1 MKLAFFG
8 TPAFAVPTL
17 RALLD
22 SEHEVALVVAQPDKP
37 AGRGQTVQSPPTI
50 ELARARGVTTL
61 QPRRVKTGELPET
74 LERLGLDIAVVVAYG
89 RILTPR
95 LLQAPR
101 LGCVNV
107 HASLLPRWRGAA
119 PIQWSVLAGDA
130 TTGVAT
136 MQMAEGLDTGD
147 ILLMEE
153 TPIGPTE
160 TAGELFVRLAELGAP
175 LLLRTLAELPAPTP
189 QDAAGVTL
197 APMLTKD
204 HARIDWARPAREI
217 DWQVRGLSPW
227 PGTVTTFRGEPLK
240 VLKAR
245 PVLGD
250 TPTNAAPGTFLDGPV
265 VACGEGAIELLE
277 VQLPGKKG
285 VRGVDFVN
293 GSRVKPGERLG

>member
-37 AGRGQTVQSPPTI
+37 AGRGNALQTPPTI
-50 ELARARGVTTL
+50 ELARARGVPTL
-61 QPRRVKTGELPET
+61 QPAKVKTGELPET
-74 LERLGLDIAVVVAYG
+74 LEALGLDIAVVVAYG

-95 LLQAPR
+95 LLAAPR
-101 LGCVNV
+101 LGCINV

-153 TPIGPTE
+153 TPIGPEE
-160 TAGELFVRLAELGAP
+160 TAADLFVRLSELGAP
-175 LLLRTLAELPAPTP
+175 LLLRTLAERPTP
-189 QDAAGVTL
+189 IPQDERHVTL
-197 APMLTKD
+197 APMLTKE
-204 HARIDWARPAREI
+204 HARIDWTRPAREL

-240 VLKAR
+240 VLRAR
-245 PVLGD
+245 PVALSGPLGE
-250 TPTNAAPGTFLDGPV
+250 PGTFLDGPV
-265 VACGEGAIELLE
+265 VACGEGALELLE

>member
-17 RALLD
+17 RSLFD

-37 AGRGQTVQSPPTI
+37 AGRGQTLQSPPTI
-50 ELARARGVTTL
+50 ELARARGVPTL
-61 QPRRVKTGELPET
+61 QPKRVKTGELPEL
-74 LERLGLDIAVVVAYG
+74 LERLDLDIAVVVAYG
-89 RILTPR
+89 RILPPR

-101 LGCVNV
+101 LGCINV

-130 TTGVAT
+130 STGVAT

-147 ILLMEE
+147 LLLVEE
-153 TPIGPTE
+153 TRIGPTE
-160 TAGELFVRLAELGAP
+160 TAGELFARLAELGAP
-175 LLLRTLAELPAPTP
+175 LLLRTLAELPVATP
-189 QDAAGVTL
+189 QSAAGVTL
-197 APMLTKD
+197 APMLSKE
-204 HARIDWARPAREI
+204 HARMDWTRSAREL

-240 VLKAR
+240 VIKAR
-245 PVLGD
+245 PVPGHG
-250 TPTNAAPGTFLDGPV
+250 APGTFLDGAV
-265 VACGEGAIELLE
+265 VACGEGALELLE
-277 VQLPGKKG
+277 VQLPGKKA

-293 GSRVKPGERLG
+293 GSRVKPGERVG

>member
-1 MKLAFFG
+1 MKIAFFG

-37 AGRGQTVQSPPTI
+37 AGRGNTLQSPPTI
-50 ELARARGVTTL
+50 ELARARGIPTL
-61 QPRRVKTGELPET
+61 QPAKVKTGELPET
-74 LERLGLDIAVVVAYG
+74 LEALNLDVAVVVAYG

-95 LLQAPR
+95 LLTAPR
-101 LGCVNV
+101 LGCINV

-153 TPIGPTE
+153 TPIGPEE
-160 TAGELFVRLAELGAP
+160 TSGDLFVRLAELGAP
-175 LLLRTLAELPAPTP
+175 LLLRTLAERPTP
-189 QDAAGVTL
+189 WPQDDANVTL
-197 APMLTKD
+197 ARMLRKEDATM
-204 HARIDWARPAREI
+204 DWARTAREL
-217 DWQVRGLSPW
+217 DCQVRGLSPW

-240 VLKAR
+240 ILKAR
-245 PVLGD
+245 PAPERVH
-250 TPTNAAPGTFLDGPV
+250 AEAPGTFLEGTF
-265 VACGEGAIELLE
+265 VACGAGALELVE
-277 VQLPGKKG
+277 VQLPGKRA
-285 VRGVDFVN
+285 VRGVDFLH
-293 GSRVKPGERLG
+293 GSRVKAGETVG